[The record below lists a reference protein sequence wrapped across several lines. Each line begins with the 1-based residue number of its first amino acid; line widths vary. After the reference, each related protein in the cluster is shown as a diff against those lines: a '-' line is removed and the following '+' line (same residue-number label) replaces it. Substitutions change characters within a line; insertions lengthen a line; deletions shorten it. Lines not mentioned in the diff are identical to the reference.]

1 MDQKFLPEI
10 KCHHLQYGVNIRCV
24 KKSINNL
31 LPPFITVGLDLITPR
46 FLLLL
51 FFESGFFDLISLS
64 LASILGLT

>member
-10 KCHHLQYGVNIRCV
+10 KCRHLQYVFNVRCV
-24 KKSINNL
+24 QEIIWNL
-31 LPPFITVGLDLITPR
+31 LPPLITVGLDLITPR